1 MKDLNFSGHCWGK
14 NGPVMNDI
22 KLLLQNFNGWKV
34 FRVLRGTN
42 GTAHSLA
49 KLALSSGVEHTWY
62 ENFPIVLQEIVSAE
76 QVHL

>member
-14 NGPVMNDI
+14 NGPIMNDI

-34 FRVLRGTN
+34 SYVLREVN

-62 ENFPIVLQEIVSAE
+62 DNFPIVLQEIVSAK